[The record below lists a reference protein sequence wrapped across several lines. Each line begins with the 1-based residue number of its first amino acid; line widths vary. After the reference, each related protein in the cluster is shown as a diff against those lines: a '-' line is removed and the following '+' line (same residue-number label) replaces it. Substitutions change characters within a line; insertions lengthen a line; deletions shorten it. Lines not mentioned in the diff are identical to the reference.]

1 MSEWVWIRV
10 LLTLPSVYSLSAD
23 LCHRPAKPYL
33 LEATIRAREMTL
45 VGKVLALQTKGL
57 EVRSQTSRGVCVCVC
72 VALVCVC
79 VLP

>member
-1 MSEWVWIRV
+1 MCMSEWVWIRV

-45 VGKVLALQTKGL
+45 VGKVLAL
-57 EVRSQTSRGVCVCVC
+57 
-72 VALVCVC
+72 
-79 VLP
+79 